1 LKSSGKKDSP
11 HTTLPAGITGTRHSM
26 DASMIQDAYQELT
39 TARDELYSAGEMV
52 IQTKNVADNMRAEKI
67 ANGEIVG
74 KNEDERKAKARE
86 LLAGIYGMLEGY
98 EKGEREA
105 RRNFDTATYRVEM
118 VRALLRLEELRKV

>member
-1 LKSSGKKDSP
+1 
-11 HTTLPAGITGTRHSM
+11 M

-52 IQTKNVADNMRAEKI
+52 IQTKNLVDNMRAEKI

-86 LLAGIYGMLEGY
+86 LLSGIYGMLEGY
-98 EKGEREA
+98 EKSEREA